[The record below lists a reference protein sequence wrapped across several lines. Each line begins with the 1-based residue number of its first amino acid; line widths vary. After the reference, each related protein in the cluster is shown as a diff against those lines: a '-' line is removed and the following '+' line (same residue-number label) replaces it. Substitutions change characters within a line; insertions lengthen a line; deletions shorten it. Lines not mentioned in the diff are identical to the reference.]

1 MWITS
6 LQKDT
11 HINNYHQQCGLQ
23 AYQNTHTLIIIINS
37 VDYKLTE
44 IHTLIIIIN
53 SVGLQAYQ
61 NTHTLI
67 IIINSVDYKLTEIH
81 TH

>member
-1 MWITS
+1 M
-6 LQKDT
+6 L
-11 HINNYHQQCGLQ
+11 
-23 AYQNTHTLIIIINS
+23 
-37 VDYKLTE
+37 VYKLTE

-53 SVGLQAYQ
+53 SVGLQAYR

>member
-37 VDYKLTE
+37 V
-44 IHTLIIIIN
+44 
-53 SVGLQAYQ
+53 GLQAYR
-61 NTHTLI
+61 NTHTLTI
-67 IIINSVDYKLTEIH
+67 ITNSVDYKLTEIH